1 MRKQGDREEKPVK
14 DVLLSD
20 LPSGQ
25 LGFNFAG
32 DPLRNDA
39 ECTMELSL

>member
-1 MRKQGDREEKPVK
+1 MRKEGDGEEKPVK

-32 DPLRNDA
+32 DPLRNGT
-39 ECTMELSL
+39 EFTVELSL